1 MRVARATGPAG
12 QAVLLGASLLLGLAL
27 LPGCASTQPEKVVYS
42 ADELRR
48 ELRERLGPKR
58 AEHVIVPFEIGRSL
72 QQMARD
78 ETLGQT
84 RVWGK
89 LDQISLVLTDPAE
102 LGLEYDRDRTYSAE
116 GAFAER
122 RGDCLSLTNLFIG
135 FARSLGISA
144 YYVEALQKGDFGTE
158 GELTVE
164 YRHICAGYGTGSETM
179 VYDFDRVGPGISR
192 YRVLTDLEAMAR
204 FYNTLGYQ
212 ELRKENLV
220 AATEHFETAALLD
233 PESAWAANNL
243 GVAYERQGRTELA
256 ANTFRRAIDLDPDYA
271 APYGNLARVRQSQG
285 NDEEAA
291 RLIAKR
297 AELRARDP
305 VPDYRRGL
313 AELPNDPRRAIESFR
328 RALDLDR
335 EFVQARIGL
344 ARAYLAL
351 GDYDAAERQV
361 RRALRQ
367 SPHNKEAEALLAT
380 IGK

>member
-1 MRVARATGPAG
+1 MRATHGAGPTGILTA
-12 QAVLLGASLLLGLAL
+12 AVLFGLAL
-27 LPGCASTQPEKVVYS
+27 LPGCASTRPEQVVYS
-42 ADELRR
+42 SEDLRR
-48 ELRERLGPKR
+48 ELRQRLGPQR
-58 AEHVIVPFEIGRSL
+58 AEHVIIPFEISRSL
-72 QQMARD
+72 QQLARD

-89 LDQISLVLTDPAE
+89 LDQLSLVLTDPAE

-122 RGDCLSLTNLFIG
+122 RGDCLSLTNLYVG
-135 FARSLGISA
+135 LARSLGISV
-144 YYVEALQKGDFGTE
+144 YYVEALQRGDYGTE

-212 ELRKENLV
+212 ELRKESV
-220 AATEHFETAALLD
+220 IAATEHFETAALLD
-233 PESAWAANNL
+233 PESPWAANNL
-243 GVAYERQGRTELA
+243 GVAYERQGRLELA
-256 ANTFRRAIDLDPDYA
+256 ANFFRRAIDLDPEYA
-271 APYGNLARVRQSQG
+271 APYGNLARVLRAQG
-285 NDEEAA
+285 DEKAA
-291 RLIAKR
+291 AKMVARR

-305 VPDYRRGL
+305 VPDYRRGVAQL
-313 AELPNDPRRAIESFR
+313 PAEPRKAIESFR

-367 SPHNKEAEALLAT
+367 SPHNKEAEELLAT